1 LTGLIGSAYIGPL
14 MRRLTLTDSAR
25 IALAGIR
32 IYNGANGLL
41 APRRLSRRL
50 GVEEAAGPMGYPFRM
65 FGIRTILIG
74 LDLLSR
80 DRAVRRHALRAAVV
94 VHASDTA
101 SAVVTGVTGGL
112 PRRAAV
118 LTTAISAANTVL
130 ALVASRRV

>member
-1 LTGLIGSAYIGPL
+1 

-32 IYNGANGLL
+32 IYNGSAGLL
-41 APRRLSRRL
+41 TPGKLARRLD
-50 GVEEAAGPMGYPFRM
+50 VEEAAGPMGYPFRM

-80 DRAVRRHALRAAVV
+80 DPAVRRHALRAAVV

-101 SAVVTGVTGGL
+101 SAIVTGLTGGL
-112 PRRAAV
+112 PRRSA
-118 LTTAISAANTVL
+118 LITTAISATNGAL
-130 ALVASRRV
+130 ALVASRRVA